1 MVSLQAS
8 SCHSADEQ
16 LTQMSCVMAGSS
28 AQTSQLPQGD
38 EQALNVCVKETEC
51 YLL

>member
-16 LTQMSCVMAGSS
+16 LTQMPCVMTGSS
-28 AQTSQLPQGD
+28 AQTTQQPQGD
-38 EQALNVCVKETEC
+38 EQAHNVCVKETE
-51 YLL
+51 YHLT